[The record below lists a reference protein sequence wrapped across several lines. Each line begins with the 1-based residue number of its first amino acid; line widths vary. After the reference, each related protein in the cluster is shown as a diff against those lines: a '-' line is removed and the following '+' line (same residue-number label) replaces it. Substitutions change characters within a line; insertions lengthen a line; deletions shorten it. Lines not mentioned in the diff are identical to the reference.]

1 MQLSLIEKTTIG
13 QCATI
18 ISGVLPQE
26 KKNVKLLSF
35 RAVLPGQLTAAGM
48 SGEFGTVLRDTPCAP
63 EQYLQPGDVLI
74 KRLNPD
80 CAVVFSQPVD
90 QIVASANLFIIRP
103 KPVLDSRFLAFLLEN
118 SKLLKRITQLSGVGT
133 TVAAVTSQK
142 IAECEIPLPSLEE
155 QIKIGQFGVLAK
167 RKMLLLREMIA
178 ENDRLQQALCGK
190 LYQFN

>member
-35 RAVLPGQLTAAGM
+35 RAVLPGQLTAAEM

-103 KPVLDSRFLAFLLEN
+103 KPVLDSHFLAFLLEN

>member
-18 ISGVLPQE
+18 ISGVLPHE